1 MWNTK
6 KCSGPGDATI
16 PRSDVPREYL
26 DTSKI
31 IKAHPDSRGLSLC
44 SFYGTAM
51 HQRFS
56 KVTGVATVVPTQA
69 IPRCL
74 QALLFH
80 QFRVQIAKTSSVL
93 NTIPTLPAIQV
104 FKFYLCINQL
114 SQQNLLPRDT
124 TMKLRA
130 GVFPLSIHEVST
142 YTAIGSTYTPY
153 LTLCH
158 GKGTARKALQTTV
171 VSLLLPHP

>member
-1 MWNTK
+1 MWNMR
-6 KCSGPGDATI
+6 KCSGPGDPTI

-44 SFYGTAM
+44 SFYGTTM
-51 HQRFS
+51 HQRFP

-74 QALLFH
+74 QALPSH

-93 NTIPTLPAIQV
+93 NTIPALPAIQV
-104 FKFYLCINQL
+104 FKFYLCTTASINQA
-114 SQQNLLPRDT
+114 NRIFYP
-124 TMKLRA
+124 K
-130 GVFPLSIHEVST
+130 
-142 YTAIGSTYTPY
+142 
-153 LTLCH
+153 TL
-158 GKGTARKALQTTV
+158 Q
-171 VSLLLPHP
+171 